1 MGKTKV
7 LIADDHAI
15 VRDGLC
21 QIINSQDDMEII
33 DTAKDGREAL
43 KKAKAL
49 QPDVALLDIA
59 MPHIG
64 GLDAIH
70 LIKEAVPRCE
80 IVVLSM
86 HEKETYVYQAL
97 AFGALGYVLKAS
109 SSSEVLGAIRAAR
122 RGEYFLSSKISAEV
136 ISGYLK
142 SCKEKPIVRD
152 YDLLTE
158 KEQQVFR
165 LIVEGNTTKQ
175 IADILCVSPKTIEK
189 HRTSISAKLG
199 INSIV
204 EMVKYAI
211 KIGIIHPDL

>member
-1 MGKTKV
+1 MGKIRV
-7 LIADDHAI
+7 LIADDHAV

-21 QIINSQDDMEII
+21 QIINSQEDMEIV
-33 DTAKDGREAL
+33 DTAKDGRQAL
-43 KKAKAL
+43 KKAKTL
-49 QPDVALLDIA
+49 KPDVALLDIA
-59 MPHIG
+59 MPHIN

-80 IVVLSM
+80 VVILSM

-97 AFGALGYVLKAS
+97 SFGALGYVLKAS
-109 SSSEVLGAIRAAR
+109 SSSEVLGAIRSAR

-136 ISGYLK
+136 INGYLK
-142 SCKEKPIVRD
+142 SCKEKPIVRG

-165 LIVEGNTTKQ
+165 LVVEGNTTKQ
-175 IADILCVSPKTIEK
+175 IAEILCVSPKTIEK
-189 HRTSISAKLG
+189 HRTGISSKLG

-204 EMVKYAI
+204 DMVKYAI